1 MAKTFKSVSEVK
13 TYMNNKIIKI
23 LNEIAQGVKE
33 ELYDKVKERLY
44 DAWTPKQYERT
55 EELLE
60 SISKTEVYQEDG
72 FYCVKIFYD
81 TDKILSY
88 PSLSNLTGNKNEY
101 GSKWGQHADFY
112 GNDTSEYIPLWIEE
126 GTKNNPFPRK
136 GINAMSD
143 EKKWIEENFNKIF
156 RNKLKQYG
164 INSI

>member
-13 TYMNNKIIKI
+13 KYMNNKIIKI

-55 EELLE
+55 EELLD
-60 SISKTEVYQEDG
+60 SISKTEVYQEKG

-81 TDKILSY
+81 TDKIF
-88 PSLSNLTGNKNEY
+88 PHTVEG
-101 GSKWGQHADFY
+101 KWGQHESFY
-112 GNDTSEYIPLWIEE
+112 KEDISEHLPLWIEE
-126 GTKNNPFPRK
+126 GTKDNPFPRK

-143 EKKWIEENFNKIF
+143 EKKWIEENYNKIF